1 MSELCEIVIH
11 VTHFREKNKKNL
23 FKSLLQANE
32 REWSNAGVLKY
43 KFAFILAYVIHIVW
57 INL

>member
-32 REWSNAGVLKY
+32 REWSNASINTNLHLY
-43 KFAFILAYVIHIVW
+43 LHMLFILCG
-57 INL
+57 